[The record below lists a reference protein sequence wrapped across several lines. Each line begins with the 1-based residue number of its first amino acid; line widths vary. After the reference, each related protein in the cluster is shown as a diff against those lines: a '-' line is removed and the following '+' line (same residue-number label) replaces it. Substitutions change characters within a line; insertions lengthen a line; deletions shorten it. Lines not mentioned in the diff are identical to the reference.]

1 MRNVIYFLRSDLKF
15 FGLLALG
22 LSVIAVTLVL
32 LVPKQCE
39 KQTDLSVRQVPSELA
54 VQLRQ
59 QPSEVGVKR
68 APANKLGKAAVRYAQ
83 EGDFGGVN
91 VSPRYDTVEQ
101 QVRLAFSSR
110 DRGSLEEVGSEALDL
125 LKDRFQEFF
134 EGLLG
139 PTLEARLTALER
151 SLRKDEEVL
160 AQIEQQIEQSSSTE
174 AVRAEN
180 AGATARL
187 EELEAQRARVLGD
200 IASAELEIRDLEQ
213 AQSELAR
220 CAAEAVSIE
229 VANES
234 GVQQSSSSAR
244 RIALAVLSA
253 LVVAA
258 TLTVV
263 WGRSGRSLAHDS
275 RWVWHRPPGLTHL
288 V

>member
-1 MRNVIYFLRSDLKF
+1 M
-15 FGLLALG
+15 
-22 LSVIAVTLVL
+22 
-32 LVPKQCE
+32 
-39 KQTDLSVRQVPSELA
+39 SVRQVPSELA

-59 QPSEVGVKR
+59 QPSEVGVER

-91 VSPRYDTVEQ
+91 VSPSYDTVEQ
-101 QVRLAFSSR
+101 QVGLAFSSR
-110 DRGSLEEVGSEALDL
+110 DRGFLEEVGSEALDL
-125 LKDRFQEFF
+125 LKDRFQEFV

-139 PTLEARLTALER
+139 PTLEAQLTALER

-160 AQIEQQIEQSSSTE
+160 AQIEQSSSTE

-275 RWVWHRPPGLTHL
+275 QWVWHRPPGLTHL